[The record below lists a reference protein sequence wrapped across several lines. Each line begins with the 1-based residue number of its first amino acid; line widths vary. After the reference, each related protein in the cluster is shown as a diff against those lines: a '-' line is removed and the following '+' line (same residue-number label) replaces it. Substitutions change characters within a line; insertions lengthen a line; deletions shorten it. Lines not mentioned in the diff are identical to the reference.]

1 MPKAVQLV
9 FIMKHGTSLNVR
21 LPWDPIN
28 FIMVK
33 HSLHI
38 RFQCC
43 NDVFV
48 LGSPKQLSVSVLQIV
63 VWNYVEKNSDLY
75 LPFFSVAVLFEP
87 SALCEIDLPRKCAV
101 LDMWYASLKKSA
113 LFVDIDFSINIFSRW
128 LRSSGAAAKIKNHA
142 IYWEADIW
150 VRKKRVYLTI
160 SCPIQ
165 VGPCLV

>member
-9 FIMKHGTSLNVR
+9 FIMKHGTSLNR
-21 LPWDPIN
+21 RSPWDPIN

-43 NDVFV
+43 DDVFV

-63 VWNYVEKNSDLY
+63 VWNYVEKYSDLY

-87 SALCEIDLPRKCAV
+87 SALSEIWSAEEMWSFGHCASH
-101 LDMWYASLKKSA
+101 LTNSSLTHDYHVITLVK
-113 LFVDIDFSINIFSRW
+113 LTQSITKQRQKWPHGRCTHENDVFENMR
-128 LRSSGAAAKIKNHA
+128 
-142 IYWEADIW
+142 
-150 VRKKRVYLTI
+150 
-160 SCPIQ
+160 
-165 VGPCLV
+165 